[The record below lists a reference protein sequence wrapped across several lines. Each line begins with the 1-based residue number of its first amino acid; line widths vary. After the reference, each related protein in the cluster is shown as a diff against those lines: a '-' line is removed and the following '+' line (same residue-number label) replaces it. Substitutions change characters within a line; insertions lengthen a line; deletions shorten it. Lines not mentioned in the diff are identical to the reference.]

1 MKYGLVIFDL
11 DGTIVNSAPALIS
24 TCHEVQKEM
33 NLPPLD
39 DKILTESIGR
49 NIVESMKDN
58 YGVNE
63 YVAMDFARRFFNCYP
78 KHVTDVKPFDGIID
92 VVRKVKENAITAIA
106 TNNDLV
112 GTKRLLAMIG
122 MDDCFD
128 HVRGVIDSNG
138 PSKQDMIFD
147 LLNTVGI
154 LPREAVMIGDSVSD
168 YKAASAND
176 VSFIGASYGYTPEAL
191 EHLDSLGNAKHPKN
205 ILDILGL

>member
-24 TCHEVQKEM
+24 TCHEVQREM

-78 KHVTDVKPFDGIID
+78 KHVMDVKPFDGIIN

-138 PSKQDMIFD
+138 PSKQDMISD

-176 VSFIGASYGYTPEAL
+176 IPFIGASYGYTPEAL